1 MQESLNKQRFL
12 VCYKKNI
19 RDLKTG
25 EKHLQKFIKVFKSI
39 NQIECCNSLSKT
51 LKIPNQYIRRN
62 DNEEGILYCNP
73 VYNPKEEEE
82 IT

>member
-1 MQESLNKQRFL
+1 MQESSAKQRFL
-12 VCYKKNI
+12 VCYKKKI

-39 NQIECCNSLSKT
+39 NEIECRNSLSKT